1 MNAHKI
7 DPLLAALRCAH
18 TDLAPVEVAK
28 KGAVSL
34 KDRAID
40 LWQDGA
46 DTLDIA
52 SALGPAVTEAWVLRI
67 ISRWRSEQI
76 EAGTRG
82 AAE

>member
-1 MNAHKI
+1 MSAHKI

-18 TDLAPVEVAK
+18 TDMAPVEATK
-28 KGAVSL
+28 NGAVSL

-40 LWQDGA
+40 LWHDGA

-52 SALGPAVTEAWVLRI
+52 HALGVAECWVLRI
-67 ISRWRSEQI
+67 INRYRSEQI
-76 EAGTRG
+76 AAGTRG

>member
-1 MNAHKI
+1 MTAYKI
-7 DPLLAALRCAH
+7 DPLLAALQFAH
-18 TDLAPVEVAK
+18 TDIAPVQVTK
-28 KGAVSL
+28 NGSVSL

-67 ISRWRSEQI
+67 INRWRSEQI
-76 EAGTRG
+76 AAGTRG

>member
-1 MNAHKI
+1 MNAHKV
-7 DPLLAALRCAH
+7 DPLLTALQFAH
-18 TDLAPVEVAK
+18 TDIAPVQVTK

-52 SALGPAVTEAWVLRI
+52 HALGVAECWVSRI
-67 ISRWRSEQI
+67 INRWRSEQI

-82 AAE
+82 AVE